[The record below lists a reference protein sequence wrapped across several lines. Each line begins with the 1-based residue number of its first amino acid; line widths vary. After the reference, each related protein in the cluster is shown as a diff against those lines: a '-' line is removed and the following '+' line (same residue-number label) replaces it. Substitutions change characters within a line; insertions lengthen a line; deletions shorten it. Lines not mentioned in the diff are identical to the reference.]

1 MWEVLL
7 LGGGLFVQGL
17 IRSIKEKFNIAFD
30 EVLKLKEIEIARIL
44 EKNSRILKI
53 SRDLKVEQTVVKP
66 SLDSDEQP
74 ERLLLVEDKEVTV
87 ERYISPK
94 EQKLLEEQ
102 RKLDEERRLREK
114 VHFVMMQWQVGVDF
128 TSVFEV
134 CGCRGNRLT
143 IGGSGPW
150 T

>member
-1 MWEVLL
+1 MVPCVLI
-7 LGGGLFVQGL
+7 VQGL
-17 IRSIKEKFNIAFD
+17 VHSMKEKFNKDFE
-30 EVLKLKEIEIARIL
+30 EVLKFKEIEIARIL

-53 SRDLKVEQTVVKP
+53 SRDLKVEQTVVEP

-74 ERLLLVEDKEVTV
+74 ERLLVVEDKEVTV

-114 VHFVMMQWQVGVDF
+114 VCFVIM
-128 TSVFEV
+128 
-134 CGCRGNRLT
+134 
-143 IGGSGPW
+143 
-150 T
+150 

>member
-1 MWEVLL
+1 MREVLL
-7 LGGGLFVQGL
+7 LGGVLIVQGL
-17 IRSIKEKFNIAFD
+17 VRSMKEKFNTNFD

-53 SRDLKVEQTVVKP
+53 SRDLKVEQTLVRP

-74 ERLLLVEDKEVTV
+74 ERLLKVEDKEVTV
-87 ERYISPK
+87 ECYISPK

-114 VHFVMMQWQVGVDF
+114 VCALCHGY
-128 TSVFEV
+128 TTAS
-134 CGCRGNRLT
+134 GCRLCWYR
-143 IGGSGPW
+143 
-150 T
+150 